1 MLGLPKATELNKK
14 LPKTAVYAKFQMDTA
29 EKAKIDADISRIT
42 IVNEVS
48 ASKVN
53 IAPGEKAQAFFVL
66 QVVLK
71 RREFNERTLIVLS
84 KLIPQNMVLLLEYDG
99 LAKLAVYHTK
109 LLQTPWKDPDS
120 LSLAVEGLTMDAV
133 WENVIVQIGGIQVQE
148 GNTLDQ
154 QIAQDEQKAKLEKEI
169 ARLQKQLWAEKQPK
183 KKFELNFKIKELF
196 ADSKISI
203 LTSDKKRANF
213 WKFFAPFIISNLLTS
228 SRGKNFYSLC
238 KNESERQNIDICIN
252 EIISLAADE
261 KINLEHSEI
270 LINLY
275 NIPSGYTTLLQNKTS
290 PHIIDAL
297 SSLLGRDIHNKAP
310 FLYSLL
316 REIYNK
322 Y

>member
-48 ASKVN
+48 ATKVN
-53 IAPGEKAQAFFVL
+53 IAPGEKVQAFFVL
-66 QVVLK
+66 QVMLK

-99 LAKLAVYHTK
+99 QTKLAVYHTK

-120 LSLAVEGLTMDAV
+120 LSLAIEGLTMDAV

-154 QIAQDEQKAKLEKEI
+154 QLERDEQKAKLEKEI

-183 KKFELNFKIKELF
+183 KKFELNFKIKELQ
-196 ADSKISI
+196 KQ
-203 LTSDKKRANF
+203 L
-213 WKFFAPFIISNLLTS
+213 
-228 SRGKNFYSLC
+228 
-238 KNESERQNIDICIN
+238 ER
-252 EIISLAADE
+252 
-261 KINLEHSEI
+261 
-270 LINLY
+270 
-275 NIPSGYTTLLQNKTS
+275 
-290 PHIIDAL
+290 
-297 SSLLGRDIHNKAP
+297 
-310 FLYSLL
+310 F
-316 REIYNK
+316 
-322 Y
+322 

>member
-48 ASKVN
+48 ATKVN
-53 IAPGEKAQAFFVL
+53 IAPGEKVQAFFVL

-99 LAKLAVYHTK
+99 QAKLAVYHTK

-183 KKFELNFKIKELF
+183 KKFELM
-196 ADSKISI
+196 
-203 LTSDKKRANF
+203 
-213 WKFFAPFIISNLLTS
+213 
-228 SRGKNFYSLC
+228 
-238 KNESERQNIDICIN
+238 Q
-252 EIISLAADE
+252 
-261 KINLEHSEI
+261 KINRLK
-270 LINLY
+270 
-275 NIPSGYTTLLQNKTS
+275 G
-290 PHIIDAL
+290 
-297 SSLLGRDIHNKAP
+297 
-310 FLYSLL
+310 
-316 REIYNK
+316 
-322 Y
+322 

>member
-14 LPKTAVYAKFQMDTA
+14 LPKTAVYAKFQMNTA

-48 ASKVN
+48 AAKVN
-53 IAPGEKAQAFFVL
+53 IAPGEKVQAFFVL

-183 KKFELNFKIKELF
+183 KKFELNFKIKELQ
-196 ADSKISI
+196 KQ
-203 LTSDKKRANF
+203 L
-213 WKFFAPFIISNLLTS
+213 
-228 SRGKNFYSLC
+228 
-238 KNESERQNIDICIN
+238 ER
-252 EIISLAADE
+252 
-261 KINLEHSEI
+261 
-270 LINLY
+270 
-275 NIPSGYTTLLQNKTS
+275 
-290 PHIIDAL
+290 
-297 SSLLGRDIHNKAP
+297 
-310 FLYSLL
+310 F
-316 REIYNK
+316 
-322 Y
+322 

>member
-14 LPKTAVYAKFQMDTA
+14 LPKTAVYAKFQMDAA

-48 ASKVN
+48 AAKVN
-53 IAPGEKAQAFFVL
+53 IAPGEKVQAFFVL

-71 RREFNERTLIVLS
+71 RREFNERTLVVLS

-99 LAKLAVYHTK
+99 QAKLAVYHTK

-120 LSLAVEGLTMDAV
+120 LSLAIEGLTMDAV

-183 KKFELNFKIKELF
+183 KKFELNFKIKELQ
-196 ADSKISI
+196 KQ
-203 LTSDKKRANF
+203 L
-213 WKFFAPFIISNLLTS
+213 
-228 SRGKNFYSLC
+228 
-238 KNESERQNIDICIN
+238 ER
-252 EIISLAADE
+252 
-261 KINLEHSEI
+261 
-270 LINLY
+270 
-275 NIPSGYTTLLQNKTS
+275 
-290 PHIIDAL
+290 
-297 SSLLGRDIHNKAP
+297 
-310 FLYSLL
+310 F
-316 REIYNK
+316 
-322 Y
+322 

>member
-14 LPKTAVYAKFQMDTA
+14 LPKTAVYAKFQMNTA

-48 ASKVN
+48 AAKVN
-53 IAPGEKAQAFFVL
+53 IAPGDKVQAFFVL

-99 LAKLAVYHTK
+99 QAKLAVYHTK
-109 LLQTPWKDPDS
+109 LLQTPWSDPAT
-120 LSLAVEGLTMDAV
+120 LSLAINGLNMDAV

-183 KKFELNFKIKELF
+183 KKFELNFKIKELQ
-196 ADSKISI
+196 KQ
-203 LTSDKKRANF
+203 L
-213 WKFFAPFIISNLLTS
+213 
-228 SRGKNFYSLC
+228 
-238 KNESERQNIDICIN
+238 ER
-252 EIISLAADE
+252 
-261 KINLEHSEI
+261 
-270 LINLY
+270 
-275 NIPSGYTTLLQNKTS
+275 
-290 PHIIDAL
+290 
-297 SSLLGRDIHNKAP
+297 
-310 FLYSLL
+310 F
-316 REIYNK
+316 
-322 Y
+322 